1 MKIQKVIRDNILHY
15 TVTHDE
21 STTIKA
27 YQDDKELSIVDNVF
41 EVSIGD
47 PYIIKIQELIND
59 VIKDNYIEY
68 INMYNEKETECTNEK
83 YNYPLMGFEG
93 PETYVIGNGS
103 SGDYNQGFLEGII
116 VGGIATRGI

>member
-93 PETYVIGNGS
+93 PETYVIVNGGS
-103 SGDYNQGFLEGII
+103 DDYNQGFLEGII
-116 VGGIATRGI
+116 VGGIATRGL